1 MPEEGETWGREKA
14 LLLNN
19 SGSPAVRHSLQDLLF
34 KLFIE
39 IAQVFKQISCEDSKA
54 LS

>member
-1 MPEEGETWGREKA
+1 MRARERS

-19 SGSPAVRHSLQDLLF
+19 SGSPVVRHSLQDLLF

-39 IAQVFKQISCEDSKA
+39 IAWVF
-54 LS
+54 